1 MSAMSKR
8 SVPGHWDSR
17 AGIALLVTLCVWGS
31 AAMLFGGQRPPSLPG
46 QSELVPISQL
56 PPVEQLP
63 AAHLLIG
70 AYVFVWLALLA
81 YLWSLWR
88 RLGRIER
95 ELQTL
100 ARRLPQPRP

>member
-8 SVPGHWDSR
+8 SLPGRRDWR
-17 AGIALLVTLCVWGS
+17 AGIALLVTFCVLGS
-31 AAMLFGGQRPPSLPG
+31 AVMLFGGQPPPSPPG

-56 PPVEQLP
+56 PPGEQLP

-88 RLGRIER
+88 RLGTLER
-95 ELQTL
+95 ELQML
-100 ARRLPQPRP
+100 ARRLPLKRP